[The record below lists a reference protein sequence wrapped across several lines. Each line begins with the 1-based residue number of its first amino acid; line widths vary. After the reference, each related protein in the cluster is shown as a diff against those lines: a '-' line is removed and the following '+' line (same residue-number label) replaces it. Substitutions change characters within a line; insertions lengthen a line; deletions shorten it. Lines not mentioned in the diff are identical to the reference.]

1 MFFLQLVHLQ
11 LLLLLELLL
20 PALLR
25 AERRGLD
32 SRTLAVLAV
41 LCALAVAGRAA
52 FFMLPQFKPVAAV
65 TVVAGAAFGGR
76 AGFLVGAASML
87 ISNFLYVQ
95 GPWPPWQMAAMGLVG
110 LGAGLVG
117 RVTRRRWALCLY
129 GFAGVILL
137 YGGIMNPAS
146 MLMFQPDLSW
156 EMVLSSWALGFPLDL
171 VHGAATAFFLW
182 CAGPPLLEKL
192 DRLRVKYGI

>member
-1 MFFLQLVHLQ
+1 
-11 LLLLLELLL
+11 
-20 PALLR
+20 
-25 AERRGLD
+25 
-32 SRTLAVLAV
+32 
-41 LCALAVAGRAA
+41 
-52 FFMLPQFKPVAAV
+52 
-65 TVVAGAAFGGR
+65 
-76 AGFLVGAASML
+76 
-87 ISNFLYVQ
+87 
-95 GPWPPWQMAAMGLVG
+95 MAAMGLVG

>member
-1 MFFLQLVHLQ
+1 M
-11 LLLLLELLL
+11 
-20 PALLR
+20 A
-25 AERRGLD
+25 
-32 SRTLAVLAV
+32 
-41 LCALAVAGRAA
+41 
-52 FFMLPQFKPVAAV
+52 
-65 TVVAGAAFGGR
+65 VVAGAAFGGR
-76 AGFLVGAASML
+76 AGFLVGAVSML

-95 GPWPPWQMAAMGLVG
+95 GPWTPWQMAAMGLVG

-182 CAGPPLLEKL
+182 CAGPPLLGKL